1 MRQRGFTLLEVLV
14 AIAIFALMYVLAQ
27 QFFSRILTNRDLLNA
42 KAVTLEQR
50 QRALLMMVQDFE
62 QLIARPVRDKLGT
75 QEPALVG
82 NELGVEFTHLG
93 WANPFALQHR
103 SHMQRVRYVF
113 YDHQLVRRYW
123 PVLDANVGTRPVDT
137 MLLDKVESVQ
147 FRYLKRDAA
156 TDQWLW
162 LTHWPDNQDSQTP
175 ALLQPLPVSV
185 EVTIDMENGDSL
197 HRYFRLVINPW
208 EHNT

>member
-14 AIAIFALMYVLAQ
+14 AIAIFALMYVMAQ
-27 QFFSRILTNRDLLNA
+27 QFFSRILNNRELLDE
-42 KAVTLEQR
+42 KAVQLEQR
-50 QRALLMMVQDFE
+50 QRTLLLMVQDIE

-75 QEPALVG
+75 EQPALVG
-82 NELGVEFTHLG
+82 NETGVEFTHLG

-113 YDHQLVRRYW
+113 YNHQLVRRYW

-137 MLLDKVESVQ
+137 VLLDKVESVQ
-147 FRYLKRDAA
+147 FRYLKRDAD
-156 TDQWLW
+156 TGQWLW
-162 LTHWPDNQDSQTP
+162 LTRWPDQNDSQTSP
-175 ALLQPLPVSV
+175 LLQPLPASV
-185 EVTIDMENGDSL
+185 EVTITMENGESL

-208 EHNT
+208 EKNA